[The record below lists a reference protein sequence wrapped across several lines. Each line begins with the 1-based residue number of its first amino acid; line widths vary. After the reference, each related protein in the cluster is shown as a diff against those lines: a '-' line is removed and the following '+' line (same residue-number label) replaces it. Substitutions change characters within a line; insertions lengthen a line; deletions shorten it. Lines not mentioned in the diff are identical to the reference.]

1 MIRIN
6 LLSVEKPIAATASSG
21 PKFSLNLSD
30 KAGPIAALFVLA
42 GCAGYIALDYLNLQ
56 QQDAALHQELIAAR
70 AEKARLQPIL
80 REVERFE
87 AQKRDLQ
94 QRVNLIEELRQN
106 QVGPVHMLDQ
116 ISRSLPDRLWL
127 TDMKQAVNDV
137 TIDGKTST
145 LSSLADFVANLEAS
159 GYFAKPVEIT
169 NSEEEKANDTDLI
182 KFTVKATFEM
192 PGAKKP
198 AVAGPAAAGAPA
210 RRLAQ

>member
-6 LLSVEKPIAATASSG
+6 LLSVEKPVAATASAG
-21 PKFSLNLSD
+21 PKFSLNISQ

-42 GCAGYIALDYLNLQ
+42 GCLGYTVLDYLNLQ
-56 QQDAALHQELIAAR
+56 RQDAALHQELIAAR

-80 REVERFE
+80 KEVERFE

-127 TDMKQAVNDV
+127 TDMKQTGDDL
-137 TIDGKTST
+137 TLDGKTST

-159 GYFAKPVEIT
+159 GYFTKPVDIT
-169 NSEEEKANDTDLI
+169 NSEEEKAGDTDLI

-198 AVAGPAAAGAPA
+198 GAAPTPGGAPA